1 MKKIILFLALCPAVL
16 RAQSVEELA
25 KQRVE
30 FQETPGIAVA
40 WLEDGKVSFYSY
52 GVLNLTS
59 REPVTSKTLF
69 EIGSITKTFTCSAL
83 AYLVQKK
90 EIDLNEKAQAYLP
103 STISLPE
110 KNGKAIRIIDLATAH
125 SGLSRMPG
133 NFTPANVSNPYIDYT
148 DKELAVYL
156 NNCELNTEPGAHYEY
171 SNLGM
176 GLLGYIL
183 TQKKN
188 TTYSKLIKETILSQL
203 QMKETFISG
212 ETKSKLI
219 ATGYM
224 DKAPVAAWTWSNQ
237 SVLTG
242 AGGIISNAEDMI
254 NFLKAQ
260 LATSDPVLNA
270 AFQDAH
276 KERSDAGSPD
286 MQIGLGWHIKNHKYV
301 WHNGGTGGFRS
312 FAGFDPEKK
321 RAIVLLTNST
331 AGVDDIGFHWLDFSA
346 PLKTLTKSITLD
358 PNAAAEY
365 QGVYQI
371 SPTFK
376 ITISTQGSDCFLQAT
391 GQPKLSIYAEEVD
404 KFFLKIVDAKIVFG
418 RNSEGKIEKLTLYQN
433 GAEREGKKI
442 Q

>member
-1 MKKIILFLALCPAVL
+1 MKKILLFLAVIPAML
-16 RAQSVEELA
+16 QAQSLEELA

-30 FQETPGIAVA
+30 YQETPGIAVA
-40 WLEDGKVSFYSY
+40 WFEDGKVSYYSY
-52 GVLNLTS
+52 GVLNIES
-59 REPVTSKTLF
+59 REPVTSKSLF

-83 AYLVQKK
+83 SYLVQKK
-90 EIDLNEKAQAYLP
+90 EIDLNEKAQTYLP

-133 NFTPANVSNPYIDYT
+133 NFAPVNVSNPYIDYT

-156 NNCELNTEPGAHYEY
+156 NNCELNAEPGSHYEY

-183 TQKKN
+183 TVKKN
-188 TTYSKLIKETILSQL
+188 TTYSKLVKEIILSPL

-212 ETKSKLI
+212 ETKSKQL
-219 ATGYM
+219 ATGYI
-224 DKAPVAAWTWSNQ
+224 DKTPVAAWTWGNQ

-242 AGGIISNAEDMI
+242 AGGIVSNTEDMI
-254 NFLKAQ
+254 AYLKAQ
-260 LATSDPVLNA
+260 LTTVDPILNA
-270 AFQDAH
+270 AFQDTH

-286 MQIGLGWHIKNHKYV
+286 MQIGLGWHIRNHKYV

-331 AGVDDIGFHWLDFSA
+331 AGIDDLGFHWLDESV
-346 PLKTLTKSITLD
+346 PLKTLTKSVTLD
-358 PNAAAEY
+358 AKVVGEY
-365 QGVYQI
+365 AGVYQI

-376 ITISTQGSDCFLQAT
+376 ITITTQGSDCFLQAT
-391 GQPKLSIYAEEVD
+391 GQPKLSIYAEEAD
-404 KFFLKIVDAKIVFG
+404 KFFLKVVDAKIVFG
-418 RNSEGKIEKLTLYQN
+418 RDSDGKIEKLTLYQN
-433 GAEREGKKI
+433 GAERVGKKI

>member
-1 MKKIILFLALCPAVL
+1 MKKIFLIIAIFPALL
-16 RAQSVEELA
+16 QAQSLEELA
-25 KQRVE
+25 KQRVD

-40 WLEDGKVSFYSY
+40 WIEDGKISFYSY
-52 GVLNLTS
+52 GVTNLES

-83 AYLVQKK
+83 SYLVQKK
-90 EIDLNEKAQAYLP
+90 EMDLNEKAQAYLP
-103 STISLPE
+103 SSISLPE

-125 SGLSRMPG
+125 SGLPRMPG
-133 NFTPANVSNPYIDYT
+133 NFSPVNVANPYIDYT
-148 DKELAVYL
+148 DKELTVFL
-156 NNCELNTEPGAHYEY
+156 NNCELKSEPGAQYEY

-183 TQKKN
+183 TAKKN
-188 TTYSKLIKETILSQL
+188 TTYSKLIKETILSPL

-212 ETKSKLI
+212 EVKSKNL
-219 ATGYM
+219 ASGYM
-224 DKAPVAAWTWSNQ
+224 DRTPVAAWTWSNQ

-242 AGGIISNAEDMI
+242 AGGIVSNTEDMI

-260 LATSDPVLNA
+260 LQTSDPILDA

-276 KERSDAGSPD
+276 KERSDAGNPD
-286 MQIGLGWHIKNHKYV
+286 MQIALGWHIRNHKYV

-331 AGVDDIGFHWLDFSA
+331 AGVDDLGFHWLDDSV

-358 PNAAAEY
+358 AKVLKEY
-365 QGVYQI
+365 EGVYQI

-376 ITISTQGSDCFLQAT
+376 ITITTQGSDCFLQAT
-391 GQPKLSIYAEEVD
+391 GQPKVSIYAEEAD
-404 KFFLKIVDAKIVFG
+404 KFFLKVVDAKIVFG
-418 RNSEGKIEKLTLYQN
+418 RNSEGKIEKLTLFQN